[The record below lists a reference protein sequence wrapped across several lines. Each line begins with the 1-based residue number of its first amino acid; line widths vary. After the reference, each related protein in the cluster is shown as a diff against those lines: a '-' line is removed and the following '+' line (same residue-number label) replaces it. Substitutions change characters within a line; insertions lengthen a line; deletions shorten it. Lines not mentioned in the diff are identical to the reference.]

1 MRELELIKLQALDFT
16 LKNIFRDNSL
26 DIKIVIL
33 YDSKLLCG
41 DFVMDVT
48 PSSINQYKISYNL
61 FSAKSCFKYE
71 LYNEFLEDCK
81 MHINLPFKEN
91 GFNYESFLEYALNI
105 IDSTDINLKSSGEL
119 PRPVIYNAFFMESGI
134 NLPFV
139 QLDAEKKYTL
149 VSIIDSKLLQN

>member
-16 LKNIFRDNSL
+16 LKNIFKDSPL

-41 DFVMDVT
+41 DFVMDV
-48 PSSINQYKISYNL
+48 SLSYFQQYEFSYNS
-61 FSAKSCFKYE
+61 FSLKSGSKKE
-71 LYNEFLEDCK
+71 LYNEFLEKCK
-81 MHINLPFKEN
+81 MSINLFFKEN
-91 GFNYESFLEYALNI
+91 DFNYEAFLEYALNI
-105 IDSTDINLKSSGEL
+105 IDSTDINLKSNGGI

-134 NLPFV
+134 RLPFV
-139 QLDAEKKYTL
+139 QLDSEKKYTL